1 MSDSLTYG
9 QKEVFNMLSAG
20 TLSTEC
26 SHQPGDAPGLDRKAR
41 RKHGS
46 DGLYI

>member
-9 QKEVFNMLSAG
+9 LKEVFIMLSAG
-20 TLSTEC
+20 TLSTKC

-41 RKHGS
+41 RK
-46 DGLYI
+46 